1 MRKKRQDI
9 HKSKEKKELLSL
21 DVKQQKKKKK
31 MTYSKWLRQT
41 LDSTNNLCIHKQL
54 VSILPTSECDNQ

>member
-21 DVKQQKKKKK
+21 DVKQKKKKNYLFQVVEANFGFNK
-31 MTYSKWLRQT
+31 
-41 LDSTNNLCIHKQL
+41 
-54 VSILPTSECDNQ
+54 

>member
-21 DVKQQKKKKK
+21 DVKQKKKKI
-31 MTYSKWLRQT
+31 TYSKWLRQT